1 MQHCSSLSLSR
12 HASQRKGAISQM
24 NCGLAPNLD
33 EAFPRRRRV
42 AAAVRMIYIIV
53 LIIAAG
59 NGWGTTW
66 KGNGRGEGREG
77 WTRLSRSLA
86 LSLAQC
92 GNLPRADAVRRRGGV
107 RGRARSEGGR
117 EAIDSMGA
125 V

>member
-33 EAFPRRRRV
+33 KAFPRRRRV

-66 KGNGRGEGREG
+66 KGKGRGERGGEGRVDS
-77 WTRLSRSLA
+77 T
-86 LSLAQC
+86 LSLARSITRTMRQPATSRC
-92 GNLPRADAVRRRGGV
+92 GPSSRGSEREGTI
-107 RGRARSEGGR
+107 RGRSRS
-117 EAIDSMGA
+117 D
-125 V
+125 